1 MINCNGTLLKSDE
14 KVISA
19 QNRAFKY
26 ADALFE
32 TIKVI
37 NGTICFSEDHY
48 FRLMASMRM
57 LRMEIPS
64 NFTLDFFENE
74 IKKLLVYQQL
84 QSAKI
89 RITVF
94 RSGEGL
100 YLPTTNDIE
109 YIIEVS
115 PLKISIKE
123 NYTIDVFKDFYVYSG
138 WLSTLKTTSKQVHI
152 SASIYANENGF
163 DNCVLLNDKKNV
175 VEATNGNIFIVKN
188 NVIKTP
194 PLTEGCIKGILRKK
208 LLEILKR
215 NPNYRLEEA
224 KISPFELQKA
234 DEVFITNAIL
244 GIQPVSQYKRTI
256 YKTEVAKD
264 LTNEINR
271 LSQIAQIQ

>member
-94 RSGEGL
+94 RSGAGL

-109 YIIEVS
+109 YVIEAS
-115 PLKISIKE
+115 PLKINIKE
-123 NYTIDVFKDFYVYSG
+123 SYTIDVFKDFYVYSG

-152 SASIYANENGF
+152 AASIYANENGF

-208 LLEILKR
+208 LLETLKR
-215 NPNYRLEEA
+215 NPNYQLEEA